1 MDFEDAIL
9 VRLADPSTRDAVFD
23 QDGLAAIAAA
33 GYDHP
38 ELEGPY
44 TAVFEQLDVAVD
56 VTPPARVEGTW
67 QRVGDALPVELRVT
81 VSGLPE
87 TASAQLTALW
97 RGAVVARVVPATTPV
112 TAAAAAPVDAD
123 QIDAAV
129 VAALGSLPGDPA
141 ELEAARRE
149 QVRAMLATATGRPVL
164 ADDEQF
170 SRWLELVGADSV
182 GAWLALG
189 SRERSPEY
197 VRVAFGPGTNG
208 TAPRRLPLTVA
219 VLARGA
225 PASLA
230 GLLADT
236 ALLRRR
242 LDEGGYAPA
251 PDPALRQ
258 RFPVVVAWVLA
269 ASVFDDADWPGGD
282 SGSAEQRRRARR
294 TAAAAWLAERGIAI
308 ATVDSP

>member
-1 MDFEDAIL
+1 MDFEDGIL

-44 TAVFEQLDVAVD
+44 TAVFDQVDVAVD

-67 QRVGDALPVELRVT
+67 QRVGDALPVELRAT

-87 TASAQLTALW
+87 IASAQLTALW
-97 RGAVVARVVPATTPV
+97 RGAVVARVVAATTPV
-112 TAAAAAPVDAD
+112 TAAAAVPVDTAEV
-123 QIDAAV
+123 DAAV

-149 QVRAMLATATGRPVL
+149 RLRAMLTAATGQSVL
-164 ADDEQF
+164 ADDEQL

-182 GAWLALG
+182 GAWLAVG

-197 VRVAFGPGTNG
+197 VRVTFGAGADAT
-208 TAPRRLPLTVA
+208 TPRRLPLTVA
-219 VLARGA
+219 VLVRDA
-225 PASLA
+225 PTSLA
-230 GLLADT
+230 GLLADS

-242 LDEGGYAPA
+242 LGEGGYAPA

-258 RFPVVVAWVLA
+258 RFPVVVAWVLP
-269 ASVFDDADWPGGD
+269 ASTFDDADWPGGD
-282 SGSAEQRRRARR
+282 SGSAEARRRARR
-294 TAAAAWLAERGIAI
+294 AAATAWLAGRGIAV

>member
-1 MDFEDAIL
+1 MDFEDGIL

-23 QDGLAAIAAA
+23 QDGLAAVAAA

-44 TAVFEQLDVAVD
+44 TAVFEQVDVAVD

-67 QRVGDALPVELRVT
+67 QRLGDTVPVELRLT
-81 VSGLPE
+81 VSGRPE
-87 TASAQLTALW
+87 TASAQPTALW
-97 RGAVVARVVPATTPV
+97 RGAVVARVVAANTPV
-112 TAAAAAPVDAD
+112 TAATAVPVDAF
-123 QIDAAV
+123 QVDAAV
-129 VAALGSLPGDPA
+129 VGALGSLPSDPA

-149 QVRAMLATATGRPVL
+149 QLRAMLTTATGLSVL
-164 ADDEQF
+164 ADDEQL
-170 SRWLELVGADSV
+170 SRWLELVGAGSV
-182 GAWLALG
+182 SAWLAVG
-189 SRERSPEY
+189 SGERSPEL
-197 VRVAFGPGTNG
+197 VHVAFGRGADAT
-208 TAPRRLPLTVA
+208 TPRRLPLSVA

-225 PASLA
+225 PTSLA
-230 GLLADT
+230 GLLADS

-242 LDEGGYAPA
+242 LEEGGYAPA

-258 RFPVVVAWVLA
+258 RFPVVVAWVMP

-282 SGSAEQRRRARR
+282 TGSAEERRSARRA
-294 TAAAAWLAERGIAI
+294 AAAAWLAERGIAI